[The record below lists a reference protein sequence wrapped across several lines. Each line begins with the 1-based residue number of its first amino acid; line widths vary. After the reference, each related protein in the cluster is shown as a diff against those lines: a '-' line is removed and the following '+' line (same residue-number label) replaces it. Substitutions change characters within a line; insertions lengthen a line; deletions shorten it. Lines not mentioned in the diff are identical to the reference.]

1 MEDQK
6 QQLDQL
12 ANVIDAKLEKAALQ
26 AETNAL
32 GKADETLK
40 SEIKNLTNEFNAR
53 MDAMEVANK
62 KHFEASQPKSFKS
75 SLIEVVKGGA
85 LESLIK
91 GNSNGAQFEIKADMT
106 GSADYTNEVIA
117 ADRVAG
123 IKYDP
128 SRSVHVRSI
137 LPIGS
142 TSSDVVRY
150 VKESG
155 YADGSA
161 AKAEGATL
169 GQSDFDLTAYD
180 ANVRKIGA
188 YFRVSEEM
196 LSDTPAL
203 ASYISTRAAEKLM
216 AEEDDQILNGNGTA
230 PNLSGIITDS
240 TAFAAGSFA
249 LGIESAN
256 EFDVLAVSLNQL
268 ALSNYQADYI
278 MLNPTDFTKILLLKD
293 STTNYI
299 KEAVYSGIAPSF
311 NGVPVIVNT
320 AIAAGTFLVGNFGM
334 GSQLWTRENLSV
346 SFHREDGTNVRDGFV
361 TVRVAERIALSNYA
375 PLAFVSGSFSTAK
388 AALETVV

>member
-106 GSADYTNEVIA
+106 GAADFTGEVIA

-216 AEEDDQILNGNGTA
+216 SEEDDQILNGNGTA

-249 LGIESAN
+249 LGIDSAN

-375 PLAFVSGSFSTAK
+375 PLAFVSGSFATAK
-388 AALETVV
+388 AALETA

>member
-106 GSADYTNEVIA
+106 GAADFTGEVIA

-216 AEEDDQILNGNGTA
+216 SEEDDQILNGNGTA

-249 LGIESAN
+249 LGIDSAN

-375 PLAFVSGSFSTAK
+375 PLAFVSGSFATAK
-388 AALETVV
+388 AALETV

>member
-106 GSADYTNEVIA
+106 GAADFTGEVIA

-216 AEEDDQILNGNGTA
+216 SEEDDQILNGNGTA

-249 LGIESAN
+249 LGIDSAN

-375 PLAFVSGSFSTAK
+375 PLAFVSGSFATAK
-388 AALETVV
+388 DALETV